1 MEDCIIVFGMVYWLH
16 RLVAPLTR
24 RAPLWLSYGIASLIG
39 WLAFFVYPDKRGN
52 ALRNMASVLGPGAE
66 PSQAR
71 RLAHRA
77 FVNYAKYLIDM
88 MRLTGLSAEDLE
100 RRVTVTGWE
109 HFLEA
114 RDAGSGLIFVG
125 GHIGNSDLAAAI
137 LAGRG
142 FPVNVIAE
150 PLHPPRWDAMV
161 QAARRAV
168 GLKVI
173 PLGSNAIRFLRVL
186 REKEILAFLIDRPD
200 DEGVSVRFFG
210 RTTTVPAGAAA
221 LALRSNAGILGA
233 YIVRSGNEWV
243 AHISPAI
250 PHPETGDPGRD
261 LEALMQA
268 LFDWL
273 ERVIR
278 QYPDQ
283 WFMFRPMWPEMQAA
297 HEPI

>member
-1 MEDCIIVFGMVYWLH
+1 MVYWLH

-24 RAPLWLSYGIASLIG
+24 WAPLWFAYAVASLIG
-39 WLAFFVYPDKRGN
+39 WCAFFLYPDKRGN
-52 ALRNMASVLGPGAE
+52 AVRNMASVLGSEADPGMI
-66 PSQAR
+66 R

-77 FVNYAKYLIDM
+77 FVNYAKYLVDM
-88 MRLTGLSAEDLE
+88 MRLTGISLEDLE
-100 RRVTVTGWE
+100 RQVTVTGWE
-109 HFLEA
+109 NFLEA
-114 RDAGSGLIFVG
+114 RDTGAGLIFIG

-150 PLHPPRWDAMV
+150 PLHPPRWDAVV

-173 PLGSNAIRFLRVL
+173 PLGSNARRFLRVL
-186 REKEILAFLIDRPD
+186 REKEILAFLIDRPE

-233 YIVRSGNEWV
+233 YIVRSGNQWV

-250 PHPETGDPGRD
+250 PRPETGDPGRD
-261 LEALMQA
+261 LEALMQS

-273 ERVIR
+273 EHVIR
-278 QYPDQ
+278 QHPDQ
-283 WFMFRPMWPEMQAA
+283 WFMFRPMWPEQRNPAT
-297 HEPI
+297 EPV

>member
-1 MEDCIIVFGMVYWLH
+1 MVYWLH
-16 RLVAPLTR
+16 RLIAPLTR
-24 RAPLWLSYGIASLIG
+24 WAPLWFSYLAASLIG
-39 WLAFFVYPDKRGN
+39 WCAFFVYPDKRGN
-52 ALRNMASVLGPGAE
+52 AIRNMASVLGDDAE
-66 PSQAR
+66 PGQVR

-88 MRLTGLSAEDLE
+88 IRLTGLSLEDLE

-114 RDAGSGLIFVG
+114 NDAGSGLIFIG

-137 LAGRG
+137 LAARG
-142 FPVNVIAE
+142 FPVSVIAE

-173 PLGSNAIRFLRVL
+173 PMGSNAIRFLRVL
-186 REKEILAFLIDRPD
+186 REKEILAFLIDRPE
-200 DEGVSVRFFG
+200 DEGVAVRFFG

-221 LALRSNAGILGA
+221 LALRSNARILGA
-233 YIVRSGNEWV
+233 YLVRSGNEWV

-250 PHPETGDPGRD
+250 PQPETGDPTRD
-261 LEALMQA
+261 LEALMQS

-273 ERVIR
+273 EHVIR
-278 QYPDQ
+278 QHPDQ
-283 WFMFRPMWPEMQAA
+283 WFMFRPMWPEPLRPAA
-297 HEPI
+297 EPA

>member
-1 MEDCIIVFGMVYWLH
+1 MVYWLH

-24 RAPLWLSYGIASLIG
+24 WAPLWFAYAVASLIG
-39 WLAFFVYPDKRGN
+39 WCAFFLYPNKRGN
-52 ALRNMASVLGPGAE
+52 AVRNMASVLGADADPGRV
-66 PSQAR
+66 R

-77 FVNYAKYLIDM
+77 FVNYAKYLVDM
-88 MRLTGLSAEDLE
+88 MRLTGISLEDLE
-100 RRVTVTGWE
+100 RQVTVTGWE
-109 HFLEA
+109 NFLEA
-114 RDAGSGLIFVG
+114 RDAGAGLIFIG

-150 PLHPPRWDAMV
+150 PLHPPRWDAVV

-173 PLGSNAIRFLRVL
+173 PLGSNARRFLRVL
-186 REKEILAFLIDRPD
+186 REKEILAFLIDRPE

-233 YIVRSGNEWV
+233 YIVRSGNQWV

-250 PHPETGDPGRD
+250 PRPETGDPRRD
-261 LEALMQA
+261 LEALMQS

-273 ERVIR
+273 EHVIR
-278 QYPDQ
+278 QHPDQ
-283 WFMFRPMWPEMQAA
+283 WFMFRPMWPEQRKPAT
-297 HEPI
+297 EPVPV